1 MKAIAAILLFPF
13 AAACATN
20 PEAPTAAAGPVAA
33 VAAPAFASD
42 RIGVT
47 VRGSGPDVVLI
58 PGLSSSP
65 QVWDS
70 TIEALPGYRYH
81 IVHVAGFAGR
91 PAGANAAGEVV
102 EPVAEEIARYIREA
116 RLERPAIVGHSL
128 GGAWAM
134 MIASRHSDLAS
145 KIMVVDMMPFMAAL
159 FGGPAATPETV
170 RPFAEQMRTAIRSGT
185 GDARKAITEQTI
197 ATMVRTESLRP
208 MAVKHSLASD
218 AAVSAQAMYEL
229 MLLDQRPALK
239 AITVPIQVLWVRSP
253 GAPVTD
259 EQMAQFYGISFANAP
274 QAKLTQVPG
283 SYHFIMWDAPQAFQR
298 ELKAF
303 LAKN

>member
-1 MKAIAAILLFPF
+1 MKAIAALLLLPF
-13 AAACATN
+13 AAACATSSE
-20 PEAPTAAAGPVAA
+20 PSAAAASVAA

-47 VRGSGPDVVLI
+47 VRGLGPDVVLI

-65 QVWDS
+65 EVWDS

-91 PAGANAAGEVV
+91 PAGANGSGEVV
-102 EPVAEEIARYIREA
+102 APVAEEIARYIRQA
-116 RLERPAIVGHSL
+116 KLERPAIVGHSL
-128 GGAWAM
+128 GGAWAI
-134 MIASRHSDLAS
+134 MIASRHPGLAS

-170 RPFAEQMRTAIRSGT
+170 RPFAEQMRSAIQSGT
-185 GDARKAITEQTI
+185 GDGRKGITEQTI
-197 ATMVRTESLRP
+197 ASMVRTESLRP
-208 MAVKHSLASD
+208 AAVKHSMESD
-218 AAVSAQAMYEL
+218 AAVSGQAMYEL

-239 AITVPIQVLWVRSP
+239 EIKVPMQVLWVRAP
-253 GAPVTD
+253 NAPVTD
-259 EQMAQFYGISFANAP
+259 EQMAQFYRLSYANAP
-274 QAKLTQVPG
+274 QAKLTQVPDA
-283 SYHFIMWDAPQAFQR
+283 YHFIMWDAAEAFQR

-303 LAKN
+303 LAAS

>member
-1 MKAIAAILLFPF
+1 MKAIAAILLVPF
-13 AAACATN
+13 AAACATTSG
-20 PEAPTAAAGPVAA
+20 APAASVTAAA

-91 PAGANAAGEVV
+91 PAGANASGEVV
-102 EPVAEEIARYIREA
+102 APVAEEIARYIREA
-116 RLERPAIVGHSL
+116 RLERPAVVGHSL

-134 MIASRHSDLAS
+134 MIASRHPDLAS

-170 RPFAEQMRTAIRSGT
+170 RPVAEQMRTAIKSGT

-197 ATMVRTESLRP
+197 ASMVRTESLRP
-208 MAVKHSLASD
+208 AAVKHSLESD

-239 AITVPIQVLWVRSP
+239 AIKVPMQVLWVRAP

-259 EQMAQFYGISFANAP
+259 EQMAQFYRLSFANAP
-274 QAKLTQVPG
+274 QAKLTQVPEA
-283 SYHFIMWDAPQAFQR
+283 YHFIMWDAPQAFQR

-303 LAKN
+303 LDAR

>member
-1 MKAIAAILLFPF
+1 MKIIAAILLVPF
-13 AAACATN
+13 AAACAVNSTDR
-20 PEAPTAAAGPVAA
+20 GPSASHGIA
-33 VAAPAFASD
+33 AAPAFASE

-70 TIEALPGYRYH
+70 TVEALPGYRYH
-81 IVHVAGFAGR
+81 IVHVSGFAGR
-91 PAGANAAGEVV
+91 PAGANASGEVV
-102 EPVAEEIARYIREA
+102 APVAEEIARYIREA

-134 MIASRHSDLAS
+134 MIASRHPGLAS
-145 KIMVVDMMPFMAAL
+145 KIMVVDMMPFVAAM
-159 FGGPAATPETV
+159 FGGPTATPETV
-170 RPFAEQMRTAIRSGT
+170 RPMAEQMRTAIRSGT
-185 GDARKAITEQTI
+185 GAARDAITKQTI
-197 ATMVRTESLRP
+197 ASMVKTESLRP
-208 MAVKHSLASD
+208 LAVKHSMESD

-239 AITVPIQVLWVRSP
+239 AIKVPMQVLWVRAP

-259 EQMAQFYGISFANAP
+259 EQMAQFYRASFANAP
-274 QAKLTQVPG
+274 QARLTQVPD
-283 SYHFIMWDAPQAFQR
+283 SYHFIMWDAPGSFQR

-303 LAKN
+303 LSAQ